1 MMRLHQE
8 RMMVLLLL
16 PLQLSQI
23 LKVMTRLHQ
32 EGMMVLLLQIQDK
45 QICSLRRWIR
55 KDEVA

>member
-1 MMRLHQE
+1 
-8 RMMVLLLL
+8 MVLLLL

>member
-8 RMMVLLLL
+8 RMMVLLL